1 MENKKPVFKAT
12 LILILVFIT
21 GFLAGIGSVVVF
33 WQVKMH
39 SMPFIQSPTQN
50 LQLLTKTLKLND
62 KQQVEIG
69 KIIRQTRSDLT
80 ALREELR
87 PKIRQR
93 LEQAQQQIAALLTD
107 EQKVVFT
114 QLIERRKA
122 QLKHWQER
130 RSRWMDNNS

>member
-1 MENKKPVFKAT
+1 MENKKTVCKAT
-12 LILILVFIT
+12 LILILVFII

-33 WQVKMH
+33 WQVKMR
-39 SMPFIQSPTQN
+39 SMPFMQSPTQN
-50 LQLLTKTLKLND
+50 LQLLTKALKLND

-80 ALREELR
+80 ALREDLR
-87 PKIRQR
+87 PKVRQR

-114 QLIERRKA
+114 QLIERRKE
-122 QLKHWQER
+122 QLKRWRER
-130 RSRWMDNNS
+130 RSRWMDGNN